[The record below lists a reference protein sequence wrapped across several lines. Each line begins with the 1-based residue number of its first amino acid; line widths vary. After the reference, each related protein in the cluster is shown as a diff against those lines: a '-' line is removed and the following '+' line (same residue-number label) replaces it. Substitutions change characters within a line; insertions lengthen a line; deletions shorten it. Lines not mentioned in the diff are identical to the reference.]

1 MKKSILCFLL
11 IVSLCFPFLL
21 APASASAADTSTTR
35 TYNAPVKR
43 IGNFQIKL
51 RVDPSVYGK
60 IGQYI
65 VRILTLMGKKK
76 IYPLFSL
83 LIMVRKPLAHA

>member
-43 IGNFQIKL
+43 IAISKSNYRLIRL
-51 RVDPSVYGK
+51 YMARSDN
-60 IGQYI
+60 I

>member
-51 RVDPSVYGK
+51 QVYMARSDN
-60 IGQYI
+60 I

-76 IYPLFSL
+76 TYPLFST
-83 LIMVRKPLAHA
+83 LIMVRKPSAHA